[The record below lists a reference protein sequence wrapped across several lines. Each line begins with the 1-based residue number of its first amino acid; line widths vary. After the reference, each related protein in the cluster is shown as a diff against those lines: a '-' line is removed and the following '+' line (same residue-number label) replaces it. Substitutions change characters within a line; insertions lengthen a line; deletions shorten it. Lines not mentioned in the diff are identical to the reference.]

1 MFGSRSGGW
10 SFSMVQFLLMG
21 GIVLGC
27 AAVVSAQDATRVEE
41 DWEFV
46 ISSPDPNSSS
56 PQVLTVISPTAD
68 LTSLYGV
75 FLVNHQT
82 EPDYVLGGLQLQ
94 VWNGDVNRSER
105 KFPDSSVLQTENEV
119 IRWTHSME
127 LVEGGLE
134 FAVTNGSSTTWG
146 SFGGEGYLKA
156 TVETSLQNLNGYSS
170 TVSEANSG
178 VVLATHR
185 VGSLR
190 LLATRRYTADG
201 SLIEDPPPE

>member
-1 MFGSRSGGW
+1 MLGSRAGRW

-27 AAVVSAQDATRVEE
+27 AAVASAQDAARVEE
-41 DWEFV
+41 DWELV
-46 ISSPDPNSSS
+46 VNSPDTNSSS
-56 PQVLTVISPTAD
+56 PQVVTVLSPTAD
-68 LTSLYGV
+68 LTSLHGV

-82 EPDYVLGGLQLQ
+82 EPDFAFGGLQLQ
-94 VWNGDVNRSER
+94 VWDGDVNRSER
-105 KFPDSSVLQTENEV
+105 TTPDRSVLHHENEV
-119 IRWTHSME
+119 VRWTQSMQ

-134 FAVTNGSSTTWG
+134 FAVTNGSSHSWG

-156 TVETSLQNLNGYSS
+156 TIETELVNLNGYSS

-178 VVLATHR
+178 VVLAAHR